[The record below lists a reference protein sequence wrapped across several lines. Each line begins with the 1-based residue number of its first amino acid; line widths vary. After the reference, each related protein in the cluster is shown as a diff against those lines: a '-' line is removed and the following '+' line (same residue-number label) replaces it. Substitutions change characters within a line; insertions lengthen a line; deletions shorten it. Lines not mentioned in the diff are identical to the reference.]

1 MFTNNLRENVLS
13 FLQKY
18 GEKGHIVLKTAL
30 SIAKDPNIDHKL
42 GDFSFKHLVLR
53 LNALGFSYNPVNLV
67 RMLEKEYGI
76 IEKTYSSSN
85 QTWWRFKDV
94 DSVEQ
99 ALFSSDSSNTFE
111 DPKIRLIAIKY
122 RSLEP
127 EEIYSTLQR
136 LIVKPNLTPA
146 DKTKFRALVF
156 NEIEQL
162 VKLVE
167 EMYNYE
173 DFFENEISFIKEIF
187 SLADKISRRI
197 ERERAAGSKV
207 TYGMYREDVAKN
219 DYRGHSQ

>member
-1 MFTNNLRENVLS
+1 MFTDNLRENVLS

-18 GEKGHIVLKTAL
+18 GEKGLIILKTAL

-53 LNALGFSYNPVNLV
+53 LNTLGFSYNPINLV

-85 QTWWRFKDV
+85 QTWWRFKDI

-99 ALFSSDSSNTFE
+99 ALFSNDSSKTFE

-127 EEIYSTLQR
+127 GEIYSTLQR
-136 LIVKPNLTPA
+136 LIVKPNLTPT

-162 VKLVE
+162 IKLVE

-173 DFFENEISFIKEIF
+173 DIFENEINFIKEIF

-197 ERERAAGSKV
+197 ERERAGASKV
-207 TYGMYREDVAKN
+207 AYGMYREDVAKN